1 VVVLAFS
8 DAILLRGV
16 RTRHTV
22 RDTRE
27 LKIAMQFVV
36 FTTLARLNRLDF
48 GIKETLNMS
57 LKRIENLLNIRVV
70 FQEINPAE
78 TRIVINKAH
87 IILKT
92 TRGSNGR
99 SPNIRVN

>member
-1 VVVLAFS
+1 VALLAFS

-16 RTRHTV
+16 RIGQTM
-22 RDTRE
+22 RDTCV

-36 FTTLARLNRLDF
+36 FTTLARLNRVDF

-57 LKRIENLLNIRVV
+57 LKRIENLLNIRLV

-78 TRIVINKAH
+78 TRIVINY
-87 IILKT
+87 LT
-92 TRGSNGR
+92 
-99 SPNIRVN
+99 